1 MLLQENVAVGA
12 IPDYFDKYYNEA
24 ISVTCFG
31 TAIALII
38 FPPLTSLLLDV
49 YGWRGTMLLFCGI
62 NLHTIP
68 CGALFDNEVGTE
80 YSNENVHCDVK
91 TASSDFD
98 DENKRST
105 IEEKLYYL
113 WTAFGISMM
122 TSFGFI
128 SRVLIPALV
137 YGYTFSAWLIYI
149 VSFSLSVGLSLKQSS
164 IIATSGGIGIAVI
177 RIALPFLNTILT
189 YRQLLY
195 ISSLLM
201 TVSMI
206 LTTLF
211 HSYAFLCISSVIY
224 GISIGTLGTEIY
236 MAIKDVTG
244 EDQYVNGVAWFHLFD
259 GFAMITSATI
269 TGKVI
274 QGVSESVFLIH
285 QKLNL
290 HKKCL

>member
-12 IPDYFDKYYNEA
+12 IPDYFDKYYNIA
-24 ISVTCFG
+24 VSVTCFG
-31 TAIALII
+31 TAIALIA

-62 NLHTIP
+62 SLHTIP

-164 IIATSGGIGIAVI
+164 IIATFGGVGIAAI
-177 RIALPFLNTILT
+177 RTILPFLNSILT

-195 ISSLLM
+195 MSSLLM

-211 HSYAFLCISSVIY
+211 HSYASLCISSVLY
-224 GISIGTLGTEIY
+224 GISLGTLGIEIY
-236 MAIKDVTG
+236 VAIKDTAG
-244 EDQYVNGVAWFHLFD
+244 EDQYVNGVAWFHLVM
-259 GFAMITSATI
+259 GFGMIVAAAI
-269 TGKVI
+269 TGNKVT
-274 QGVSESVFLIH
+274 QVV
-285 QKLNL
+285 
-290 HKKCL
+290 